1 MSQKSMYFIIFDAR
15 PKQCSY
21 IFMILREKTSFFY
34 CPPCLCKTGFLTD
47 RILHPPRMI
56 IGVRP
61 WLFNYI
67 SILHV
72 WYKNCINHSEMLKSR
87 VIMNKEKKNNGFT
100 FLNTYT
106 IKQLY
111 NPYTSRQH
119 TGATLLELLR
129 THTVF
134 SARHWRAADWRI
146 NLIKTGKAWSS
157 ATCIGLGLFL
167 TLYDGFQYGERGADK
182 LRPT

>member
-1 MSQKSMYFIIFDAR
+1 MYFIIFDAR

-21 IFMILREKTSFFY
+21 IFMILREKASFFY

-146 NLIKTGKAWSS
+146 NLIKNGKMFIHGYWLR
-157 ATCIGLGLFL
+157 TPQVLKYHTLLFL
-167 TLYDGFQYGERGADK
+167 
-182 LRPT
+182 